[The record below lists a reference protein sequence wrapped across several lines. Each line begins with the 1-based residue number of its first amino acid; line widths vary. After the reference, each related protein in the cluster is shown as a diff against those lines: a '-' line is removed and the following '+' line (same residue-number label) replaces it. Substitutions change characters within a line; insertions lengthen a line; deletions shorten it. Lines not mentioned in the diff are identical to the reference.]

1 MEAVAPSS
9 SLSPTPTKGK
19 GVPLKTSGDD
29 PTYNHWI
36 DLIGEHAGPITLTE
50 VTRAQ
55 ENAIFPIIY
64 CINNKD
70 VNNDDN
76 WAPCILRKIRKEQY
90 EVLDTNEHD
99 KLEEDLDWGVR
110 MVFIKCD

>member
-1 MEAVAPSS
+1 MEAVDPSS
-9 SLSPTPTKGK
+9 SLNPTPTKGK

-70 VNNDDN
+70 VSNDDN

-90 EVLDTNEHD
+90 KVQDTMSTTSLR
-99 KLEEDLDWGVR
+99 KILIGVVT
-110 MVFIKCD
+110 MVFIILG